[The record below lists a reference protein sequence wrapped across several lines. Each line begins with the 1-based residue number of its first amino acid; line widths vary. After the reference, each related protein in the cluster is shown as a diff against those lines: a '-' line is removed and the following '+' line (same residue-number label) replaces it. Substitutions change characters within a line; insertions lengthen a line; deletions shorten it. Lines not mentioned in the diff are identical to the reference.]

1 MMRGLVISE
10 EYTSRDTMTGFGR
23 LMRLLFRSVSI
34 LARNRLTS
42 AYSEVTMV
50 VRKPEN
56 RFARIL

>member
-1 MMRGLVISE
+1 
-10 EYTSRDTMTGFGR
+10 
-23 LMRLLFRSVSI
+23 LLFRSVSI